1 MSKVVEEVH
10 GKLIPPQTETSVY
23 AWTSKT
29 FKFTDIDKIPIR
41 VPDLESIYVV
51 TCWDTNC
58 FIKVL
63 NEEGEYEILDQH
75 GSKLV
80 YDKEYIII
88 RTKY

>member
-1 MSKVVEEVH
+1 MSKVLEQVH
-10 GKLIPPQTETSVY
+10 GKLIPPQQSFVE
-23 AWTSKT
+23 AWNSKT
-29 FKFTDIDKIPIR
+29 FKFTDIDKIPIK
-41 VPDLESIYVV
+41 VPDLESTYVV